1 MLLEVGKAFSFII
14 SILSLYALLVSAFFV
29 PGSTWEDRLADSLL
43 RIALAGCVCFASGLM
58 FRSAERAEVPLMRT
72 LPVRLFLWSLTGM
85 ALLFFL
91 CWYLEEYYVPLLWK
105 NQPH

>member
-29 PGSTWEDRLADSLL
+29 PGSTWEDRLVDSLL

-58 FRSAERAEVPLMRT
+58 FRSGERAEVPLMRT
-72 LPVRLFLWSLTGM
+72 LPVRLFLWSLAGM

>member
-1 MLLEVGKAFSFII
+1 
-14 SILSLYALLVSAFFV
+14 
-29 PGSTWEDRLADSLL
+29 
-43 RIALAGCVCFASGLM
+43 
-58 FRSAERAEVPLMRT
+58 MRT
-72 LPVRLFLWSLTGM
+72 LPVRLFLWSLAGM